1 MKSRLQA
8 GCISYTSPG
17 KREWLSRRAIMVGTK
32 TIEELSKKYSS
43 SPDEFIRHG
52 STLAIQEKK
61 RNFQIERLEILARYE
76 AATVEELENRIREG
90 TVPEHPAWEDLI
102 EIKNIEAEIRE
113 INNDIRMLQQA

>member
-1 MKSRLQA
+1 
-8 GCISYTSPG
+8 
-17 KREWLSRRAIMVGTK
+17 MVGTK

-43 SPDEFIRHG
+43 SPDEFIRYG

-76 AATVEELENRIREG
+76 ATTVEELKGKIKEG

-113 INNDIRMLQQA
+113 IDNDIRMLQQA

>member
-1 MKSRLQA
+1 
-8 GCISYTSPG
+8 
-17 KREWLSRRAIMVGTK
+17 MVGSK

-61 RNFQIERLEILARYE
+61 RNLQIERLEIFARYE
-76 AATVEELENRIREG
+76 ATTVEELENKIREG

-102 EIKNIEAEIRE
+102 EIKNIEDAIRE
-113 INNDIRMLQQA
+113 IDNDIRILQQA